1 MNMKLEVEVLLCWN
15 VLLLINMNLEVEVLL
30 CWNLHYFYCL
40 VGLTI

>member
-1 MNMKLEVEVLLCWN
+1 MNMKLEVEVLCWN